1 MPDMGKRFSH
11 HTNRE
16 NPLTRNI
23 DTECGEQGQKKQCH
37 VDTARNK
44 SPAITGMEQ
53 QGSGRGS
60 CSTPIRT
67 MTERTKNSSAA
78 ITPWNIH

>member
-1 MPDMGKRFSH
+1 MLIAFMELK
-11 HTNRE
+11 
-16 NPLTRNI
+16 NI
-23 DTECGEQGQKKQCH
+23 KKEISTLNVANKDKKKQCH

-67 MTERTKNSSAA
+67 MTERTKNSSAT